1 MIGYAHQAKGNR
13 EHSTVYLYGQE
24 PSTLLIAGL
33 WFLLLISAMGSC
45 SYISNSHSPF
55 LDYMVYYSKRLFET
69 ITWHVVWK
77 QDTEMAAAGLWA
89 GWGWFWPCRLR
100 TMSGW
105 NNPALQTEAAPSDT
119 PPPHQ
124 VLISCFWGLGFLL
137 CHSPTQWFTFACMWS
152 MASYLFSLQAK
163 CNRLTVSQQ

>member
-1 MIGYAHQAKGNR
+1 MQLKAIDFSVPPWLFIDTSWVGWSVGVHCEGRESTIYMKRWGSMIGYAHQAKGNR

-45 SYISNSHSPF
+45 SYISNSHSSF
-55 LDYMVYYSKRLFET
+55 LDYMVYYSKKLFET

-89 GWGWFWPCRLR
+89 GWGWFRPCRLR

-105 NNPALQTEAAPSDT
+105 NNPALQT
-119 PPPHQ
+119 
-124 VLISCFWGLGFLL
+124 
-137 CHSPTQWFTFACMWS
+137 
-152 MASYLFSLQAK
+152 
-163 CNRLTVSQQ
+163 